1 MEEYNRH
8 VREIVTHVCK
18 YDGTFTPSLFFII
31 RSSKRFEGHRIELA
45 QVFIGKV
52 RMEGALVVM
61 LSVWLNA
68 ERNK

>member
-1 MEEYNRH
+1 MEEYDRH
-8 VREIVTHVCK
+8 VREIVTHVWK
-18 YDGTFTPSLFFII
+18 YDGTFTPSLFFNI
-31 RSSKRFEGHRIELA
+31 RSSKRFEGRLIELT

-61 LSVWLNA
+61 ISVWLNA